1 MPKGK
6 MSKKLYWHETLS
18 VNILENYLSQASSTS
33 TTQQQS
39 TGISDVVNQM
49 DHHDFILNTL
59 NEWCEKNL
67 KLNNKTLIE
76 NEDFKLLLTQGA
88 SEGVCIICSYQV
100 KFHLTRVRHHFSLNK
115 HINIS
120 IHVTFKGE
128 KFFELIQQKCGQA
141 FKELMEILSINT
153 VYKLLLVEDDILPV
167 FQKKYRELEKVTQRA
182 CLHLDDGTIML
193 KPSLRMDFDRF
204 IRSLHDINDKQKEQK
219 EIVKKTEDIISLFK
233 NLVKSYQFNESVD
246 TQQSPKQATSSRPA
260 GLSAFYS

>member
-100 KFHLTRVRHHFSLNK
+100 KFHLTRVRHHFSLK
-115 HINIS
+115 KKMINLNNDNRLNINSDHDSSDDEIS
-120 IHVTFKGE
+120 DAAG
-128 KFFELIQQKCGQA
+128 
-141 FKELMEILSINT
+141 S
-153 VYKLLLVEDDILPV
+153 P
-167 FQKKYRELEKVTQRA
+167 QRKR
-182 CLHLDDGTIML
+182 L
-193 KPSLRMDFDRF
+193 K
-204 IRSLHDINDKQKEQK
+204 I
-219 EIVKKTEDIISLFK
+219 
-233 NLVKSYQFNESVD
+233 
-246 TQQSPKQATSSRPA
+246 
-260 GLSAFYS
+260 